1 YTYGDAAWRDKL
13 TSYNGQAIT
22 YDAIGNPLSYRGRT
36 LTWTNGR
43 QLAKV
48 NSNISYTYTPE
59 GTRLS
64 KTVNGLKTEYTLD
77 GSLIMSQK
85 TGNQVLNYYYDSAGK
100 VVSIGYKST
109 LTAAEVFY
117 FVSRNNQGDIIAL
130 YNSSNSTLVGTYSY
144 DAWGRILATTK
155 ASASSD
161 PNDILT
167 KNPFRYRGYYYDTET
182 SWYYLQSRYYDPA
195 VRRFI
200 SSDDASVMAVEQ
212 GHINQY
218 NLYSYCL
225 NNPVNMTD
233 GGGYLPSWT
242 KFLIG
247 GIVLASLAAAT
258 VLTGGVVGAVATA
271 ALAGATIGGG
281 TSAVSAAM
289 NGGDVASAFLGGV
302 ATGMTSG
309 ISVINPAAGIA
320 ASAVA
325 DTVNAAAQAAAN
337 GRSIDTAELVAAGV
351 GGAFRG
357 IGYAGREMLIK
368 PAFSDQAPG
377 LLNTGVRL
385 LANGIIAGEA
395 KLLGTVAQETVR
407 WSYAK

>member
-1 YTYGDAAWRDKL
+1 MSSDNKNCY
-13 TSYNGQAIT
+13 
-22 YDAIGNPLSYRGRT
+22 
-36 LTWTNGR
+36 
-43 QLAKV
+43 
-48 NSNISYTYTPE
+48 SNISYTYTPE

-200 SSDDASVMAVEQ
+200 NADTTDILGEPGEEAVA
-212 GHINQY
+212 GIDL
-218 NLYSYCL
+218 NLFAYCD
-225 NNPVNMTD
+225 NNPVNRTD
-233 GGGYLPSWT
+233 EGGYFWEELAWGG
-242 KFLIG
+242 LLLAAIG
-247 GIVLASLAAAT
+247 GIALLT
-258 VLTGGVVGAVATA
+258 LTTGGVGTALLAAGASAQLVTA
-271 ALAGATIGGG
+271 ATIF
-281 TSAVSAAM
+281 SEAAI
-289 NGGDVASAFLGGV
+289 L
-302 ATGMTSG
+302 TGM
-309 ISVINPAAGIA
+309 ISTFTG
-320 ASAVA
+320 
-325 DTVNAAAQAAAN
+325 TT
-337 GRSIDTAELVAAGV
+337 G
-351 GGAFRG
+351 
-357 IGYAGREMLIK
+357 MLTEDI
-368 PAFSDQAPG
+368 
-377 LLNTGVRL
+377 LN
-385 LANGIIAGEA
+385 
-395 KLLGTVAQETVR
+395 
-407 WSYAK
+407 YAKKQNPDPFARPGQKKQGLENKSKARKKDDWVSRSGKRRPTEPKSHTPGRDHRKDKYK